1 MARLTFTLTGDA
13 QNRARRVRW
22 NDPEGGAADVSALL
36 AAGASATITRLQII
50 GDQRRIRLYLSNA
63 DAEFTAA
70 WRQAARAIQLSGA
83 TIGDLDIPGPNAPA
97 GVSSV
102 SSGQR
107 YEWVITANTQPWVVA
122 YEAQRAAD
130 ASYSVTLALFD
141 GAWPIGAGL
150 DTAAAGAAAVTLTK
164 QAAVPPEPALES
176 VAASLTAATA
186 GTIAAAVTTRE
197 TAGKAVAATLDVG
210 TAGSVDAALSVLLTG
225 AQPVA
230 AALVTASAGAVTAG
244 VTIVAVGAQPV
255 AAVLV
260 IAVAGDVTAGV
271 DKIFVLSQDAI
282 ERARPL
288 PAANSRTAARHGV
301 YRARVYGGRRIATG
315 GKR

>member
-83 TIGDLDIPGPNAPA
+83 TIGDLDIPGPNAPQ

-107 YEWVITANTQPWVVA
+107 YEWVITANTQPWAVG

-141 GAWPIGAGL
+141 GAWPIGAAL
-150 DTAAAGAAAVTLTK
+150 DTAAAGAV
-164 QAAVPPEPALES
+164 
-176 VAASLTAATA
+176 
-186 GTIAAAVTTRE
+186 AAAVTKRE
-197 TAGKAVAATLDVG
+197 AARKSVAATLDVASAGAITAPAVTVTGAANKAVAATLDVG
-210 TAGSVDAALSVLLTG
+210 TAGSVDAAVSVLLTG

-230 AALVTASAGAVTAG
+230 AALVTAAAGNVTAG
-244 VTIVAVGAQPV
+244 VTIVAVGAQPI
-255 AAVLV
+255 AAMLV
-260 IAVAGDVTAGV
+260 IAVAGAVTAGV